1 MGRVVHP
8 HIITPDS
15 ALGGMDIR
23 RSVRCGNGGAFTRTP
38 SVTGNQKVWTWSAWV
53 KKWAQGGT
61 SHLFNSTGSNDG
73 IAAIYFNSDK
83 IHTYFDTSGSN
94 PYGEVTAR
102 YYRDPTSWMHIV
114 WQVDAL
120 NQTQTIWVNGED
132 QSTASSRNPPN
143 YAYSMNQS
151 GKLQGLGISSYG
163 GSHTNG
169 TYLAEIHHS
178 DGYKYDPSYYGYTE
192 PQTGIWRP
200 KKVTGISYGTNGFYL
215 DFSDNSTA
223 AALGKDRSGNG
234 NDWTPNGSISVA
246 NDKTNDSLLD
256 TPTNNFCTLNP
267 VRKQTDLCHFDQ
279 GNLQASG
286 SSTSYPG
293 AVGTIALSS
302 GKWYYE
308 FRIDTYSTPG
318 NDPMCGICRNSY
330 FSGGAGRIVYRAGGH
345 YITSTPSEPSDPDA
359 FTVGDIIGVA
369 IDLDDAAGKIR
380 FYKNGSLQPILA
392 NGDLD
397 DVKSDLS
404 ISSLGGVYPYVQ
416 MYTNDV
422 CTVNFGQRPFSYTP
436 PSGHKKLIVNTN
448 NNSLDYST
456 PSILDPKKH
465 FDTLLYTT
473 GSSNGTFT
481 HTGIGFKADLMW
493 IKCRSDGEHHY
504 WVDSVRGDQAVTDKF
519 LRSSDQ
525 SAEGSTGL
533 NGTTWTSINGGFKVT
548 ELSID
553 NSNGGGE
560 VYYASRNYA
569 AWCWKAGGSSNTFN
583 VDGKGYASTSAA
595 GITDG
600 SIALTGASVNREAGF
615 SIVSYSGTGSAG
627 TIGHG
632 LGKVPKWIV
641 TKRRSGTEDWKVYHS
656 NIDGGKFKKLNN
668 GSQAQT
674 SNTDVYPDT
683 APTSS
688 VYSLGNHVSVN
699 GSGDTYIAYCW
710 AEIPGYS
717 KFGEYLGNNSADG
730 TYVHLGFKPAWIM
743 VKLISGDNWY
753 MSDVKRDPFNV
764 HDHRLFADT
773 NAAEGAIGQE
783 HVDFLSDGFKFRRAK
798 TPFNSNL
805 GKHIYMAFAEQPG
818 GVTPYRTSPNAR

>member
-23 RSVRCGNGGAFTRTP
+23 RSVRCGNGGSFSRTP

-53 KKWAQGGT
+53 KKWGQGGT
-61 SHLFNSTGSNDG
+61 NHLFSSEGSNDG

-132 QSTASSRNPPN
+132 QSVSSSRNPPN

-151 GKLQGLGISSYG
+151 GKLNAFGVSAYG

-169 TYLAEIHHS
+169 IYFAEMHHS

-267 VRKQTDLCHFDQ
+267 VRRQTDNCHFDQ

-308 FRIDTYSTPG
+308 FQIDTYNTSG
-318 NDPMCGICRNSY
+318 NDPMVGICRNSY
-330 FSGGAGRIVYRAGGH
+330 VSGGAGRIVYRAGGH
-345 YITSTPSEPSDPDA
+345 YITSTPSEPSDPAA

-422 CTVNFGQRPFSYTP
+422 CTINFGQRPFSYTP
-436 PSGHKKLIVNTN
+436 PSGHKKLTVNTN

-456 PSILDPKKH
+456 PSILKPKRH
-465 FDTLLYTT
+465 FDVAIWT
-473 GSSNGTFT
+473 GNNTAGRL
-481 HTGIGFKADLMW
+481 IPLEFKPDFVW
-493 IKCRSDGEHHY
+493 VKCRTAGHDHQ
-504 WVDSVRGDQAVTDKF
+504 VTDSVRG
-519 LRSSDQ
+519 SSKALAANLNE
-525 SAEGSTGL
+525 AEIDWDVLYSGNNKGM
-533 NGTTWTSINGGFKVT
+533 GDYVNGGFILDDDGNNARYNNTGQTYV
-548 ELSID
+548 
-553 NSNGGGE
+553 
-560 VYYASRNYA
+560 
-569 AWCWKAGGSSNTFN
+569 AWCWKGGGAAVSNTN
-583 VDGKGYASTSAA
+583 GNITS
-595 GITDG
+595 
-600 SIALTGASVNREAGF
+600 SVSVNEKAGF
-615 SIVSYSGTGSAG
+615 SIVSYTGNGSNG
-627 TIGHG
+627 QTIGHG
-632 LGKVPKWIV
+632 LTQAPQWIMLKNRDAV
-641 TKRRSGTEDWKVYHS
+641 QNWRVWHHKLAADGSKRLILDQTNQSDDAG
-656 NIDGGKFKKLNN
+656 FLN
-668 GSQAQT
+668 
-674 SNTDVYPDT
+674 DT
-683 APTSS
+683 APTST
-688 VYSLGNHVSVN
+688 VFTLGNADDAWNVN
-699 GSGDTYIAYCW
+699 GNKFIAYCW
-710 AEIPGYS
+710 YEVPGYS
-717 KFGEYLGNNSADG
+717 KFGSYTGNGSDDG
-730 TYVHLGFKPAWIM
+730 TYVHLGFKPAWL
-743 VKLISGDNWY
+743 LIKRTDSAENWVLKD
-753 MSDVKRDPFNV
+753 SARNTFNSVFSNLNTNTENVEFGSFDDVNSF
-764 HDHRLFADT
+764 
-773 NAAEGAIGQE
+773 
-783 HVDFLSDGFKFRRAK
+783 DFYSNGFKIK
-798 TPFNSNL
+798 GSNSAVNANN
-805 GKHIYMAFAEQPG
+805 GTFVYMAFAEQPEA
-818 GVTPYRTSPNAR
+818 TSFDTFPNAR